1 MVKPEENNLQ
11 SKHLS
16 PQQKIWATFASELTS
31 FAKNTEKIHFWEVLL
46 NFLSYVQKYN
56 NNNNNKNMTD
66 PFVFREVRAAP
77 ASAKLL
83 RIRIAGTPPSYWTI
97 VSIFTDIQGFLPTP
111 DKTVRESEITASTV
125 TAQN

>member
-11 SKHLS
+11 SKHLT

-56 NNNNNKNMTD
+56 NNNKNLTD
-66 PFVFREVRAAP
+66 LFVFREVRAAP

-83 RIRIAGTPPSYWTI
+83 RIRIAGTPTSYWTI

-111 DKTVRESEITASTV
+111 DKTVGESEITASMV